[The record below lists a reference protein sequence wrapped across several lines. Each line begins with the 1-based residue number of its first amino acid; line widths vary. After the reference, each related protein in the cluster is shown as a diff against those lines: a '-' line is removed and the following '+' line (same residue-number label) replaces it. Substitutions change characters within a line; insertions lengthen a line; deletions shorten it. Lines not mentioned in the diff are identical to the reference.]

1 MRFLVLVSL
10 LILVGCASSVVIDNE
25 AVEPSTASTSYSIQ
39 NIYGMRAD
47 TGTSLVLAFSG
58 GGTRAAA
65 LAYGVLKELRD
76 TQYLREGKTRRLL
89 DDVKVISSVSGGSFT
104 AAYYGLYGDTLFDDF
119 KQRVLY
125 QDLESKITN
134 RVLSFGHMFSNNS
147 RGEAIV
153 DIYREYIFGNSTF
166 ENMRRQ
172 SAPLIL
178 INASDLSSGARI
190 SFVQEFFSLLCS
202 DIDSFLVA
210 KAVAASAAVPLIF
223 EPVVVQNFD
232 SCDIR
237 SSLSRL
243 EGPDINSDDG
253 QIQLALRSFQRLA
266 IEKQTYEYL
275 HLVDGGITDNLGLRS
290 IYEMVELYGGI
301 IPFMRTMG
309 RSSDTRSAL
318 IMVDAS
324 VDAGYGIGTVATEP
338 RVEQAINA
346 VTDIQLHRY
355 NASTKALMRD
365 EFERWHTEL
374 SSSGNRV
381 DSYFVDLSLAR
392 ISDQAQAAYLNNI
405 PTRLSLT
412 DEQVDALIDAGRDL
426 MRNSPEYQR
435 LLQALGGF
443 IVE

>member
-210 KAVAASAAVPLIF
+210 KAVAASAAVPIIF

-253 QIQLALRSFQRLA
+253 QIQLALSSIQRLA

-301 IPFMRTMG
+301 IPFMRSMG